1 MAKVEEIST
10 LINNK
15 ILSKKDDLIYEWQNP
30 QKTNTKHLVIDDL
43 LPNDLCM
50 KIYNSFPKNLDSFY
64 HRSSFREKKKTSSKM
79 HIYHEI
85 INNCLYAFQDQN
97 VLDLISEITGIS
109 DLEADKKLYAGGI
122 SAMSKG
128 DYLNPHIDN
137 SHDMERIKYRRLN
150 LLYYVS
156 PQWEKKCGG
165 NFELWDKNVK
175 LSKTIV
181 SNFNRLI
188 LMETTKKSWH
198 SVNKVISNN
207 TRFCVSNYYFSK
219 KPPIEEKEK
228 YFHVTSFTGRPEE
241 RFKRTYGKIDNVLR
255 NTISRIF
262 KYGRGK
268 KLINSKNR
276 L

>member
-1 MAKVEEIST
+1 MAKVKEIST
-10 LINNK
+10 LIYNK
-15 ILSKKDDLIYEWQNP
+15 ILSKKDNLINEWQNP
-30 QKTNTKHLVIDDL
+30 RQTNTKHLVIDNL

-50 KIYNSFPKNLDSFY
+50 KIYNSFPKNLDSFH

-97 VLDLISEITGIS
+97 LLSLVSEITGIS
-109 DLEADKKLYAGGI
+109 DLEADEKLYAGGI

-137 SHDMERIKYRRLN
+137 SHDIDRLKYRRLN

-156 PQWEKKCGG
+156 PQWEIKCGG

-175 LSKTIV
+175 SPKIIV
-181 SNFNRLI
+181 STFNRLI
-188 LMETTKKSWH
+188 IMETTKKSWH
-198 SVNKVISNN
+198 SVNKVVTNN

-219 KPPIEEKEK
+219 KPPIDKKEE

-241 RFKRTYGKIDNVLR
+241 ILKRTYGQIDNVLR
-255 NTISRIF
+255 NVISKVL

-268 KLINSKNR
+268 KLINNKNK